1 MTLNGA
7 AQQGAWVL
15 NRATNEGQV
24 RNDINVICC
33 YVKKRLFEKSVV
45 VWNKSALTKNG
56 VFHKDYM
63 KNCKALIADGRLMTA
78 SSEEAEGYMN
88 MLWQRVEKL
97 YGKWMAKKRSGTY
110 QAIQDGFMSK
120 WLYRIIAGVLN
131 YWNWVIA
138 LACLLGSHL
147 RLLYCCWRNAVL
159 KRTL

>member
-1 MTLNGA
+1 MALNGA

-33 YVKKRLFEKSVV
+33 YVKKRVFEKSVV

-78 SSEEAEGYMN
+78 SNEEAEGYMN
-88 MLWQRVEKL
+88 MLWQKVEKL
-97 YGKWMAKKRSGTY
+97 YGKWMAKKCSGSY

-120 WLYRIIAGVLN
+120 WLYHVIAGVLN
-131 YWNWVIA
+131 YWN
-138 LACLLGSHL
+138 
-147 RLLYCCWRNAVL
+147 
-159 KRTL
+159 

>member
-15 NRATNEGQV
+15 NQAMNEGQV
-24 RNDINVICC
+24 CNDINVICC
-33 YVKKRLFEKSVV
+33 YIKKWLFEKSVV

-63 KNCKALIADGRLMTA
+63 KNCKALIADGHLMTA
-78 SSEEAEGYMN
+78 SSKEAEGYMN

-97 YGKWMAKKRSGTY
+97 YGKWMAKKCSGMY

-120 WLYRIIAGVLN
+120 WL
-131 YWNWVIA
+131 
-138 LACLLGSHL
+138 
-147 RLLYCCWRNAVL
+147 
-159 KRTL
+159 